1 VIEAAQKRP
10 LSIYYLCVNT
20 LATMAS
26 VNRVYSALKDL
37 VNKDQRGFVTPAVF
51 NSFAS
56 VAQMNLF
63 NKLFEDA
70 ALNKRLRN
78 AQSDAGRD
86 KSRVKQANEDLSAFS
101 KLATISVANGVGIKP
116 SDLARIISISTNG
129 VTLCSTT
136 TSIPVQIVY
145 DEEKID
151 YILRSNLSTPTANAP
166 VALISYDIQVFPT
179 SITSVKLRYYKDPEG
194 LNPSTGA
201 RVNSQPRF
209 GYTVVA
215 GKEVYNATN
224 SVDFEMQEHYFAEL
238 VVEIAKLI
246 GVNLRDQDV
255 YAYSSNEQK
264 MA

>member
-1 VIEAAQKRP
+1 MIEAAQKRP

-63 NKLFEDA
+63 NKIFDDA
-70 ALNKRLRN
+70 ALNKRIRN

-86 KSRVKQANEDLSAFS
+86 KSRVKEANEDLSYFS
-101 KLATISVANGVGIKP
+101 KLSTISLTVGVGVKP
-116 SDLARIISISTNG
+116 VDLARVISVI
-129 VTLCSTT
+129 TT
-136 TSIPVQIVY
+136 DSPAKNVEIVY

-151 YILRSNLSTPTANAP
+151 YILRSTLAAPSTSFPI
-166 VALISYDIQVFPT
+166 ALISSDVQVFPT
-179 SITSVKLRYYKDPEG
+179 SIANVKMRYYKQPQG
-194 LNPSTGA
+194 LSATTGE
-201 RVNSQPRF
+201 RVTQQPKF

-215 GKEVYNATN
+215 NKEIYSATN
-224 SVDFEMQEHYFAEL
+224 SVDFELPEHYFAEL
-238 VVEIAKLI
+238 VVETAKLI

-255 YAYSSNEQK
+255 YAYSVNEEK
-264 MA
+264 KA